1 MCIANIDDNHKLII
15 LNIFRIMN
23 NLDSY
28 TITITFSEPINCEDN
43 DCYKAFQFSLGN
55 YYLNA
60 DFEIKNLEI
69 SYSHY

>member
-43 DCYKAFQFSLGN
+43 DCYKAF
-55 YYLNA
+55 
-60 DFEIKNLEI
+60 
-69 SYSHY
+69 